1 MRFVSGLTAFISAM
15 ALVGSAFA
23 ATVTATQGQ
32 VLVNHGNGY
41 QAVVGSTEADPGAT
55 VVANPGGSAQIM
67 YDDGCAVAV
76 QPGSVYTV
84 LEKSPCKTSWVP
96 GVDNYTL
103 AIIGGVAIAGGAALF
118 FLTEKAISP

>member
-1 MRFVSGLTAFISAM
+1 MRFVSGLTAFVSAM

-32 VLVNHGNGY
+32 VLINRGSGY
-41 QAVVGSTEADPGAT
+41 ESLVGSTEANPGDT
-55 VVANPGGSAQIM
+55 VVANPGGAAQIM

-76 QPGSVYTV
+76 QPGSVYSV

-103 AIIGGVAIAGGAALF
+103 AIIGGVALAGGAALF